1 METFERG
8 GASSDSTRRRLTL
21 YRDVGRWI
29 PLNVVERHLYRY
41 RRSTHQPIKYDSIYP
56 QLFQLTIYSITVYT
70 SKTFASRHT
79 EMQSSIQIP
88 GG

>member
-1 METFERG
+1 METFEQG

-29 PLNVVERHLYRY
+29 PLNVVDRHLYRY

-56 QLFQLTIYSITVYT
+56 QWFQLTIYSITVYT
-70 SKTFASRHT
+70 PNILLTSH
-79 EMQSSIQIP
+79 
-88 GG
+88 